1 MITISR
7 HLVTKYSAILRSLF
21 VASHCAIK
29 IRFGWWVGRF
39 EIYGRKQM
47 KKAFTIAALAAA
59 ITLAPAHAETVKI
72 GYMTTLSGGAGII
85 GKQMQN
91 AVELALEHKG
101 GKLGGMDADVVFVD
115 DQRKPDVAKQ
125 LANRLV
131 KSDRVDVVA
140 GIIWSNLLEA
150 VHKPVTRSD
159 ILLISSN
166 AGPST
171 VAGEGCHKNFFSMSW
186 QNDQT
191 PEAMGKHMQDAGIK
205 SVYLMAPNYQA
216 GKDMLS
222 GFKRYY
228 KGNVKGEVYTKL
240 GQSDFQPELS
250 ALRATAPEATMV
262 FQPGGMG
269 INFVK
274 QWKQAGMDGV
284 SKLYQVFTV
293 DGVSLPALK
302 ESALGILG
310 TQTWSP
316 DLNNAINNKFVADYK
331 AKFGGYPSFYAAQ
344 AYDTILAIDHAIAKS
359 GSKDTDKMRAVLAAG
374 NIPTTRGLLKMNSNH
389 FPIQNIYLRETV
401 KDADGMVT
409 TRVTETVFTD
419 HADSYAAKCKF

>member
-1 MITISR
+1 
-7 HLVTKYSAILRSLF
+7 
-21 VASHCAIK
+21 
-29 IRFGWWVGRF
+29 
-39 EIYGRKQM
+39 M
-47 KKAFTIAALAAA
+47 KKIMIAVSVLAAIGVGA
-59 ITLAPAHAETVKI
+59 YFFTHEQKNEVVRV

-101 GKLGGMDADVVFVD
+101 GKLGGMDAEVIFVD

-125 LANRLV
+125 LADRLV

-140 GIIWSNLLEA
+140 GVIWSNLLMA
-150 VHKPVTRSD
+150 IHKPVTRAD
-159 ILLISSN
+159 TLLISSN
-166 AGPST
+166 AGPSPI
-171 VAGEGCHKNFFSMSW
+171 AGEECHENFFSMSW

-191 PEAMGKHMQDAGIK
+191 PEAMGKYMQDAGIK

-228 KGNVKGEVYTKL
+228 TGEIAGEVYTKL
-240 GQSDFQPELS
+240 GQSDFQAELS
-250 ALRATAPEATMV
+250 ALRAVAPETTMV

-302 ESALGILG
+302 ETALGILG
-310 TQTWSP
+310 TQSWSP
-316 DLNNAINNKFVADYK
+316 DLDNDINKKFVADYK

-344 AYDTILAIDHAIAKS
+344 AYDTIMAVDHAITTS
-359 GSKDTDKMRAVLAAG
+359 GSKNTDKMRAALAKG
-374 NIPTTRGLLKMNSNH
+374 NIPTTRGVLKMNSNH
-389 FPIQNIYLRETV
+389 FPIQNFYLRDTV
-401 KDADGMVT
+401 LDADGVVT
-409 TRVTETVFTD
+409 SKVLSTVFTD
-419 HADSYAAKCKF
+419 HADSYAASCKF